1 VSARENMHRNTCENR
16 QHFYPFKSQPAHGHD
31 LNIDFPIANRHD
43 GPRHADTMDRHIH
56 LRWPGRGLWE
66 RNSLFVPVAFPGSTS
81 NLHAAAYYNASTR
94 APVSLSRNSSGG
106 HVKNTIVQPHN
117 THEMPTKQGRD
128 LAFDQGH
135 VGAYH
140 VDRRVT
146 AHKAHRLGG
155 SDVPKKKFDPPRG
168 VEKLIRR
175 GHGVLTV
182 IYVTAEV
189 LYSAG

>member
-1 VSARENMHRNTCENR
+1 MHRNTCENR

-43 GPRHADTMDRHIH
+43 GPRHADTMDRH
-56 LRWPGRGLWE
+56 
-66 RNSLFVPVAFPGSTS
+66 
-81 NLHAAAYYNASTR
+81 HAAAYYNASTR